1 MRETGWGDGVD
12 MEEGEWGRWDRR
24 EGTAEVGRE
33 RWNGGSGKGEA
44 GGFRYKVKQRVL
56 KAY

>member
-1 MRETGWGDGVD
+1 MEWIWRRWDGR
-12 MEEGEWGRWDRR
+12 GEMGRWDI
-24 EGTAEVGRE
+24 GR
-33 RWNGGSGKGEA
+33 GSGKGEA